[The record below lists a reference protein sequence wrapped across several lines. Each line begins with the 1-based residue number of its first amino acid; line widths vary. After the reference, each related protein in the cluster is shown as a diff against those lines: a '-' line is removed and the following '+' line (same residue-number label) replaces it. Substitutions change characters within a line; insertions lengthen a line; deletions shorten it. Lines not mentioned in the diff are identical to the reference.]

1 MFQNKLNLKS
11 FCIFIAIISLPLMSE
26 ESQWQKNLKGQK
38 YLFENGWRLIPSAT
52 KSFAYYKEQ
61 SLKPSAESLA
71 QAIQDL
77 KNNKTELKQVQFYLE
92 EMKST
97 FESFKLSGKNTEMAL
112 DEISLNL
119 RNRRSEID
127 FSESYQKVVIGYA
140 ELAKNTREEREYLQN
155 FFGNYVKD
163 YDKGTHNLNKGFDDI
178 SRYLLNDVEVNW
190 KNHFKLATDSF
201 ENHYESSTKSKN
213 SIAGVWELLKGYAKA
228 VYYGVAKPLGLQSA
242 KTFTEGSFYL
252 TKGLMNTIV
261 AVGSSIYS
269 SGVSLYMATSYGY
282 KLISPTL
289 EGGALGCISALSYL
303 STYSAEKLMGAGGA
317 IAKYGIVATG
327 GVASGGHFAG
337 SVTYD
342 AGKAAAYHIFNFG
355 AKTGE
360 AVIEQAK
367 GAMVLGYTALT
378 QLPAQVLLGAAN
390 ATLFIVYDG
399 PKILIAKVNDEKLQ
413 SLPAGTVID
422 LNKIDA
428 QSIEEVEVDDQTK
441 RRVLES
447 LE

>member
-1 MFQNKLNLKS
+1 
-11 FCIFIAIISLPLMSE
+11 MSE
-26 ESQWQKNLKGQK
+26 ESQWQKNLKGQR

-52 KSFAYYKEQ
+52 KSFAYYKEN
-61 SLKPSAESLA
+61 SLKPSVESLA

-77 KNNKTELKQVQFYLE
+77 KNNKTDLKQVQFYLK

-97 FESFKLSGKNTEMAL
+97 FESFKVSSKNTETAL
-112 DEISLNL
+112 DEISFSLK
-119 RNRRSEID
+119 NRRSEID
-127 FSESYQKVVIGYA
+127 FNDSYQRFVIGYA
-140 ELAKNTREEREYLQN
+140 ELAINTKEEREYLQN
-155 FFGNYVKD
+155 FFGHYVKNYEKSTQD
-163 YDKGTHNLNKGFDDI
+163 LNQGFDDI
-178 SRYLLNDVEVNW
+178 SRYLLNDIEVNW
-190 KNHFKLATDSF
+190 RNHFKLAADSF
-201 ENHYESSTKSKN
+201 ENHYESSTNSKN
-213 SIAGVWELLKGYAKA
+213 SMTGVWELLKGYAKA
-228 VYYGVAKPLGLQSA
+228 IYYGIAEPLGLQSA
-242 KTFTEGSFYL
+242 KTISEGSFFI

-261 AVGSSIYS
+261 AAGSSIYS
-269 SGVSLYMATSYGY
+269 SGVTLYMATGYGY

-289 EGGALGCISALSYL
+289 EGGALASISALSYL

-327 GVASGGHFAG
+327 GVVSGGELVG
-337 SVTYD
+337 NVTYD

-390 ATLFIVYDG
+390 GTLFIVYDG
-399 PKILIAKVNDEKLQ
+399 PKILIAKVNGEEFQ
-413 SLPAGTVID
+413 SLPVGTVID
-422 LNKIDA
+422 LNKVER
-428 QSIEEVEVDDQTK
+428 QSIEEVEIDDQTK